1 MMNSFTLT
9 KLPSIYNNKSVLN
22 EYITDNRL
30 NSLIQHNIGIE
41 FSADNFHRKTHG
53 FVCERAHNEVML
65 SKFNKKEGC
74 FKIKLENN
82 KHGWG
87 RIKAQDHATLSVF
100 HRPTRHSLCEGTYV
114 DIDIHSCCQTIYL
127 NIIKNNGIE
136 NEFPRLKEYVENRDN
151 LLVHYQNKYGRNRD
165 TIKNLFTMIG
175 FGGSSKKWFR
185 TKNIENDN
193 DVFINELNQE
203 YYKLSRIIYDANPQI
218 INDILK
224 AEPNR
229 FNHKSTPSELLNSKM
244 RTTIAIFYQSCER
257 YCQEAAISFLCSN
270 KGFNLKNIVPCQDG
284 FMILKDLMYPEI
296 CDDCE
301 KIIKNKFNF
310 DLKFVVKEFDER
322 FEIPRLL
329 TDKEQQIIL
338 KQQQQELKEKQRE
351 AKQLLEQQQQE
362 LKEKQ
367 RQAKQKQAE
376 ETLTTIEMMEQV
388 KQEQTHKLQELE
400 ELNLSAIQERVKAF
414 ETNHIKIINKGL
426 YLIEY
431 PDKNIAKSKKQLME
445 SYEHLEAVIVN
456 KKPQSFINYWTCNNP
471 DIRCK
476 DDMDVYPDDTKCPEN
491 IYNLWKPFAGELMNT
506 TKKNED
512 AIKFFKKHIKILC
525 NNDKNVAD
533 YFEKWIGQMI
543 QYPDV
548 KTNCPIFISKEG
560 AGKGTLLTLIR
571 KMIGESKYF
580 ETTNP
585 SRDVWGNF
593 NSFMSDSFLVNLNEL
608 SKKDTMD
615 SMGFI
620 KGLITDGALAI
631 NPKGLT
637 PYKIQSYHRWIITTN
652 NDDPMPTKSDDRR
665 FWIVRSSDELCGNKE
680 YFKECYN
687 YLNDADVIKTMYDY
701 FKSIQNL
708 ENFNKLEKP
717 ITDYQ
722 RNIQDGN
729 ISPVEMWLKQFVID
743 YENEEVVEALGS
755 ITFNKFNNW
764 KEVNKVKFE
773 VSSAKLGVMLS
784 NLNIPGIEKGRHTNK
799 GDTKYY
805 NIKLLKKHF
814 NIGCLIQLKDQKLK
828 SNELEEQ
835 EPEYK

>member
-1 MMNSFTLT
+1 MNSFTLS
-9 KLPSIYNNKSVLN
+9 KLPSIYNNKTVLN
-22 EYITDNRL
+22 EFITDNRL

-41 FSADNFHRKTHG
+41 FSADNFHRKAHG
-53 FVCERAHNEVML
+53 FICEKAHNEVML
-65 SKFNKKEGC
+65 GKFNKKEGC
-74 FKIKLENN
+74 YKIKLENN

-87 RIKAQDHATLSVF
+87 RIKAQDHATLSVM
-100 HRPTRHSLCEGTYV
+100 HRPTRHSLCYGTYI

-175 FGGSSKKWFR
+175 FGGSSNKWFK
-185 TKNIENDN
+185 TKNINNDN
-193 DVFINELNQE
+193 DVFIIELNQE

-224 AEPNR
+224 AEPSR
-229 FNHKSTPSELLNSKM
+229 FNHKTTPSELLNSKM

-301 KIIKNKFNF
+301 KVIKNKFNF

-322 FEIPRLL
+322 FDIPRLL
-329 TDKEQQIIL
+329 TDKEQQLIL

-367 RQAKQKQAE
+367 RLAKQKQAD
-376 ETLTTIEMMEQV
+376 ETLNTIEMMEQV
-388 KQEQTHKLQELE
+388 KQEHYKHLHEME
-400 ELNLSAIQERVKAF
+400 ELNLSVIQERVKEF

-431 PDKNIAKSKKQLME
+431 PDKNIAKSKKQLLE
-445 SYEHLEAVIVN
+445 SYEHLEAVVVN
-456 KKPQSFINYWTCNNP
+456 KKPQSFVNYWTCNNP
-471 DIRCK
+471 EIRCK
-476 DDMDVYPDDTKCPEN
+476 DDMDVYPDDSKCPGN
-491 IYNLWKPFAGELMNT
+491 IYNLWKPFAGELMT
-506 TKKNED
+506 SCEKNEN
-512 AIKFFKKHIKILC
+512 AIKFFKKHILILC
-525 NNDKNVAD
+525 NKDKTVAD

-665 FWIVRSSDELCGNKE
+665 FWIVRSSDELCGDKE
-680 YFKECYN
+680 YFKQCYN
-687 YLNDADVIKTMYDY
+687 YLNDPDVIKTMYDY

-743 YENEEVVEALGS
+743 HEDHEIVEALGS

-764 KEVNKVKFE
+764 KEANKVKFE

-814 NIGCLIQLKDQKLK
+814 NIGCLIYLEDKKLK
-828 SNELEEQ
+828 SSELEDE
-835 EPEYK
+835 EPQYN